1 MLNDFVFNCQHIKV
15 DVFEKYGIKYIRI
28 LQHEKG
34 GKKFNYKIFNS
45 NSESTTHLNGILC
58 VMYDCTCPN
67 RIDIRQSPEVPVRS
81 RPALNE
87 VIAPI

>member
-34 GKKFNYKIFNS
+34 GKKFNYKFQFQ
-45 NSESTTHLNGILC
+45 L
-58 VMYDCTCPN
+58 PN
-67 RIDIRQSPEVPVRS
+67 QPHI
-81 RPALNE
+81 
-87 VIAPI
+87 